1 MRAVK
6 AVLFLVAAA
15 SAVSIFAEVPG
26 ELLNAVP
33 LVKAADQ
40 RAQTVDKA
48 VWQDFNFQTVP
59 LFVFDAASREGLLF
73 HVSPLPSGFAPMD
86 AAHPEVGMGT
96 VGADQKPIAGVG
108 PIAERLGAW
117 IPVTNLTQGDQSKSI
132 ELLYRR
138 AFRVFEAYRG
148 FPQPTKPEGVYFP
161 ELDAQNNALSRA
173 EDMLLIHMLSA
184 PKSDLPSLFAAFVSL
199 RHRRQATLPAGL
211 PAYESS
217 MEVTNGI
224 AEYAGF
230 KAVEGSASGDAR
242 QSLVDALNSFGKNGK
257 GVAGERFAYT
267 GCALALI
274 LDRTGMDWKNDLEKT
289 DKASFEPILLKA
301 AGNAPLANL
310 TFLNLDDLLK
320 QETESAAA
328 VNAGRQAK
336 VDAITKAPGLVVD
349 LNLASALAIPGI
361 QWSNKYVPGGV
372 TDIDRNSQVRDS
384 YYNLT
389 GKGLLEFAS
398 SRPIYIKV
406 RKSIVAGFAKDEM
419 PYVTLDGKKVDLKA
433 GQVVTGEVDVT
444 GVHYSLH
451 VNQAELSYAPGVLTV
466 TPVAPGQK
474 PSGGEGGG
482 TP

>member
-6 AVLFLVAAA
+6 AVLFLVALA
-15 SAVSIFAEVPG
+15 SAVSVVAEVPG
-26 ELLNAVP
+26 ELMKALP
-33 LVKAADQ
+33 LVKTADQ
-40 RAQTVDKA
+40 RAQTVDKTI
-48 VWQDFNFQTVP
+48 WQDFNFQNVP
-59 LFVFDAASREGLLF
+59 LFVYDAASRNGLLF
-73 HVSPLPSGFAPMD
+73 HVSPLPSGFSPLP
-86 AAHPEVGMGT
+86 AHPDVGTGA
-96 VGADQKPIAGVG
+96 VGADLKPIAGVG

-117 IPVTNLTQGDQSKSI
+117 IPEKDLLQGDQSKSI

-148 FPQPTKPEGVYFP
+148 FPHPTKPDGVDFP
-161 ELDAQNNALSRA
+161 DLDPQNDALSRA
-173 EDMLLIHMLSA
+173 EDLLLIHMLSA

-199 RHRRQATLPAGL
+199 RHRRQAALPAGL
-211 PAYESS
+211 AAYESG

-230 KAVEGSASGDAR
+230 KAVESSGGGGAN
-242 QSLVDALNSFGKNGK
+242 QSLVDALRSFGKDGK
-257 GVAGERFAYT
+257 GVTGERFTYT
-267 GCALALI
+267 GCALAAI
-274 LDRTGMDWKNDLEKT
+274 LDRTGMDWKTGLEKT
-289 DKASFEPILLKA
+289 DKTSFEPVLLEA

-310 TFLNLDDLLK
+310 SFLNLDDLLK
-320 QETESAAA
+320 QEEESAAA
-328 VNAGRQAK
+328 IKAGRQAK
-336 VDAITKAPGLVVD
+336 VDAITKAPGLVID
-349 LNLASALAIPGI
+349 LNLASALAIQGI

-372 TDIDRNSQVRDS
+372 TDIDRNSQVRDT

-419 PYVTLDGKKVDLKA
+419 PYITLDGKKVDLKA
-433 GQVVTGEVDVT
+433 GQVVTGEVDIT

-451 VNQAELSYAPGVLTV
+451 VTNAELSYSPGVLTV
-466 TPVAPGQK
+466 TPLA
-474 PSGGEGGG
+474 SGEKAAATGAGG